1 MSKEIIT
8 TENDYVAFFTNDVTD
23 FLTENLSETIKTA
36 INDSILSGN
45 LSPAIPI
52 AVTVNSDTKE
62 ITLLNVMLEEVNLNV
77 VPGSVILPSNY
88 QPSNEKTSL
97 VADPIWSA
105 HMESVWGF

>member
-77 VPGSVILPSNY
+77 VPGSVILPSSYGECLGFLNTFKRGR
-88 QPSNEKTSL
+88 QLSTSFFML
-97 VADPIWSA
+97 
-105 HMESVWGF
+105 

>member
-1 MSKEIIT
+1 MSKEIIS

-23 FLTENLSETIKTA
+23 FLDENLSETIKNA
-36 INDSILSGN
+36 INHSISSGSLS
-45 LSPAIPI
+45 SAIPI
-52 AVTVNSDTKE
+52 AVTIDSDTKE
-62 ITLLNVMLEEVNLNV
+62 ITLLNVMLEEVDLNV

-88 QPSNEKTSL
+88 QPSSDKVSL